1 MEIIGKKFEIVGK
14 YWRRSEKSGKDWRRN
29 EKIGKDKKQ
38 AKHFSFFRICSIY
51 FFILSDEKK
60 GRIGGVGLRPHHGSL
75 IRTTCSTGPILPCGA
90 KGMEAR
96 RRLVPLKCYCTEEE
110 RKDIERQA
118 ETAGMSVSEY
128 LRKAGMGTPIKNRVD
143 QQAVKTLGKVNA
155 DLGRAGGLLK
165 MLLKNDEKLIGYS
178 GLQLKQ
184 LTSATIK
191 EITELQASLALIS
204 QKILQD

>member
-1 MEIIGKKFEIVGK
+1 MENIG
-14 YWRRSEKSGKDWRRN
+14 EKAKNLEKIGGETKRL

-38 AKHFSFFRICSIY
+38 AKRFSFFRICSIY

-75 IRTTCSTGPILPCGA
+75 IRTTCSTGTILPCGA

-184 LTSATIK
+184 LTSATVK

>member
-29 EKIGKDKKQ
+29 EKMGKDKKQ

-75 IRTTCSTGPILPCGA
+75 IRTTCSTGTILPCGA